1 MHNVH
6 CVNRPYLAWW
16 PVYEN
21 SQSLEA
27 TSPVGHQRMIP
38 RVEFSTQHNILQV
51 ILTIIMIMTHAQAI
65 ITSTGFSIKVFLL
78 IWSLLYQVK
87 ILFVDQKS
95 SKARNWGYKLSERAA
110 IAQHLFDE
118 DDYHVIM
125 TRVRVWGGYRLSL
138 PAGCHCEKKYEV
150 DKKTRNDTVTLCI

>member
-1 MHNVH
+1 MY

-38 RVEFSTQHNILQV
+38 GVKFSTQHNILQV
-51 ILTIIMIMTHAQAI
+51 IITIIMIETHAQAI
-65 ITSTGFSIKVFLL
+65 ITSTGFRIKVFLL

-95 SKARNWGYKLSERAA
+95 SKTRNWGYKLSERAA
-110 IAQHLFDE
+110 IAQHL
-118 DDYHVIM
+118 YHVIM
-125 TRVRVWGGYRLSL
+125 TRVRIWGGYRLSL
-138 PAGCHCEKKYEV
+138 PGCHCEKKYD
-150 DKKTRNDTVTLCI
+150 DKETRNDPVTLWI

>member
-1 MHNVH
+1 MY

-38 RVEFSTQHNILQV
+38 GVKFSTQHNILQV
-51 ILTIIMIMTHAQAI
+51 IITIIMIMTHAQAI
-65 ITSTGFSIKVFLL
+65 ITSTGFRIKVFLL

-125 TRVRVWGGYRLSL
+125 TRVRVWGGYSLSL
-138 PAGCHCEKKYEV
+138 PGCHCEKKYEV
-150 DKKTRNDTVTLCI
+150 DKKTRNDTVTLLWI